1 MPEALRGAGEVL
13 LAFDYGIRRI
23 GVAVGQTATGTANPV
38 GVISAAGGPDW
49 RGIERALAQWAPTR
63 LVVGL
68 PYNMDGSETALTP
81 ACREFASEL
90 GRRFGLP
97 VELVDERLTSAA
109 ATAEL
114 REARRS
120 GALGRRVNRGDIDA
134 NAARLLLETWMG
146 ARPAGSRSTDE

>member
-1 MPEALRGAGEVL
+1 
-13 LAFDYGIRRI
+13 
-23 GVAVGQTATGTANPV
+23 
-38 GVISAAGGPDW
+38 
-49 RGIERALAQWAPTR
+49 
-63 LVVGL
+63 
-68 PYNMDGSETALTP
+68 MDGSETALTP

-90 GRRFGLP
+90 ERRFGLP

-120 GALGRRVNRGDIDA
+120 GALGRRVHRGDIDA

-146 ARPAGSRSTDE
+146 AHSGSSGSGSR